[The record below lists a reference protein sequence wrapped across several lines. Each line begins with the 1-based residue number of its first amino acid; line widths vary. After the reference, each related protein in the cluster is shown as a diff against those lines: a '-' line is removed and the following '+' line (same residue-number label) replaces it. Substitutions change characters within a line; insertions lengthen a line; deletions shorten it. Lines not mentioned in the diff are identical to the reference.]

1 MLFEGAVALLR
12 AGQGG
17 SGGDLGCFL
26 VQVFGKAEWRV
37 EGGEGCR
44 GLFLFFLTLAFCIGF
59 LLDVVVGFSGSF
71 TDVVE
76 FREVGD
82 AFEGI
87 SGGRTD

>member
-26 VQVFGKAEWRV
+26 IQVFGKAGWKV

-44 GLFLFFLTLAFCIGF
+44 GLLVFFSPLSLRYFHTLVFLM
-59 LLDVVVGFSGSF
+59 VVVGL
-71 TDVVE
+71 
-76 FREVGD
+76 
-82 AFEGI
+82 
-87 SGGRTD
+87 GGRELKRMEFF